1 MKRLALKFGGTSVGT
16 IEKIKKVAN
25 IVKKR
30 HDEGNEIIVVVSAM
44 SGVTDDLEEKS
55 KLISKNFDTK
65 ELDVLLSSGEQVSSS
80 LLSGALI
87 DIGLKARSWMGWQV
101 PILTD
106 ANYTSSQIMKIKTD
120 EVLNFISDSD
130 RGIAVIAGFQGI
142 SINNRIT
149 TLGRGGSDLSAVAIA
164 KFFKTDFCE
173 IYTDVQGVLTTD
185 PSINKNAKKID
196 KISYEEMLEMASLG
210 AKVMQ
215 PNAVQASMID
225 NIPIHVRSAFLEKN
239 GTKIISES
247 EIDDK
252 KVVTGIAYSKNN
264 AKVSVV
270 GVVDK
275 PGVAADIFEPIGKN
289 NINIDMVIQNTSLDG
304 KKANVTFTIKRE
316 DLEKTLSLLEKNK
329 KKLNYNQIIQDDKLA
344 KVSIIGAGMIAN
356 PGVTHKMFRS
366 LADEKINILAI
377 STSEIKISVLIREEL
392 TQKAVKILHKTFDLN

>member
-1 MKRLALKFGGTSVGT
+1 MKRLVLKFGGTSVGT

-25 IVKKR
+25 IIKER
-30 HDEGNEIIVVVSAM
+30 FSEGNEIIVIVSAM
-44 SGVTDDLEEKS
+44 MGVTNELKEKS
-55 KLISKNFDTK
+55 DLISKNFDNK
-65 ELDVLLSSGEQVSSS
+65 ELDVLLSSGEQVSCS
-80 LLSGALI
+80 LLSGAII
-87 DIGLKARSWMGWQV
+87 DLGLKARSWQGWQI

-106 ANYTSSQIMKIKTD
+106 DNYASSNIIRIKT
-120 EVLNFISDSD
+120 EEISNFISEG
-130 RGIAVIAGFQGI
+130 GISVVAGFQGV
-142 SINNRIT
+142 SKDNRIT

-164 KFFKTDFCE
+164 KFFQADSCE
-173 IYTDVQGVLTTD
+173 IYTDVDGIYSTD

-225 NIPIHVRSAFLEKN
+225 NIPIQVRSTFSEKS

-247 EIDDK
+247 EIDYK

-264 AKVSVV
+264 AKVSIA

-275 PGVAADIFEPIGKN
+275 PGVAADVFEPIGKN

-304 KKANVTFTIKRE
+304 KKANITFTIKRE
-316 DLEKTLSLLEKNK
+316 DLKKTLSLIEKNK
-329 KKLNYNQIIQDDKLA
+329 QKLNYNKITHDDKLA

-366 LADEKINILAI
+366 LADEEINILAI
-377 STSEIKISVLIREEL
+377 STSEIKISVLIQEDL
-392 TQKAVKILHKTFDLN
+392 TQKAVKALHKTFELN